1 MSPTF
6 PIIAVAALG
15 LAACDISHKKPETT
29 AAAAARA
36 PVQLAPTRELLG
48 PRPAAAD
55 AQPDAASRGGAE
67 GERSIRLHGP
77 GVTRERQTGV

>member
-1 MSPTF
+1 MSPTL
-6 PIIAVAALG
+6 PILAIAVLG
-15 LAACDISHKKPETT
+15 VAACDVSHKKPETT

-36 PVQLAPTRELLG
+36 PVQLAPTRELFG
-48 PRPAAAD
+48 SRPAAAD
-55 AQPDAASRGGAE
+55 AHPDAASRGGAE